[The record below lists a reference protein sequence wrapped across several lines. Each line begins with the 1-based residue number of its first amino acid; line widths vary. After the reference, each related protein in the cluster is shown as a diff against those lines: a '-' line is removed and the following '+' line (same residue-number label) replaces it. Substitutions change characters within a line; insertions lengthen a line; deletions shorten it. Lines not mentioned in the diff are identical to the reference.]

1 MNLHINYL
9 VGAFAA
15 VEGDGKLLPTAMAGD
30 PWGIVLA
37 PEVGGICVV
46 EP

>member
-1 MNLHINYL
+1 MSLHINYL

-15 VEGDGKLLPTAMAGD
+15 VEDGKLLPTAMAGD
-30 PWGIVLA
+30 PWGMVLA
-37 PEVGGICVV
+37 PAAGGICAM